1 MSSLQIQDTRS
12 DVPCKLLS
20 LAEVM
25 LATKSLREALR
36 EAADFFQWPVT
47 VLMDYST
54 EGIIAIQASWQLGYS
69 LYGVNIHCRESW
81 CYVYVGGMRIT
92 ESEILEFLKEACMY
106 P

>member
-1 MSSLQIQDTRS
+1 MSSLQIQDMRS

-36 EAADFFQWPVT
+36 EADDFFQWPVT

-54 EGIIAIQASWQLGYS
+54 EGIAIQALWQVGYS
-69 LYGVNIHCRESW
+69 LYGINIHCRESW
-81 CYVYVGGMRIT
+81 CYVYVGSMRIT
-92 ESEILEFLKEACMY
+92 ESEILEFFMY
-106 P
+106 I